1 MAIVKQQD
9 KAVKGSEQAPD
20 QDQGPVN
27 EYLLGIE
34 AKLREFK
41 GYDLKKMGIP
51 VQAWPLRTGTYLGK
65 HGYTVKSASGGVLQ
79 PNLNQSVFV
88 VDVFSQRRISIQVLV
103 LYKSYLPHVQP
114 MFDQVYKY
122 ISFSKH

>member
-9 KAVKGSEQAPD
+9 KAEKGSEQAPD

-27 EYLLGIE
+27 EYLLGIK

-88 VDVFSQRRISIQVLV
+88 VDVFSQFQSKCLFYTNPIC
-103 LYKSYLPHVQP
+103 P
-114 MFDQVYKY
+114 MFNLCLTKY
-122 ISFSKH
+122 TNTSLSVNIE